1 MSTLGTL
8 LRDLVPGPDGIAAHI
23 PEGWMQGRTAFGGI
37 TAALA
42 LAAARLALPDLPRLR
57 TMQVAYLRPIGA
69 DVTLHVGLVRA
80 GRTSSFVRVEACAQD
95 AIGATFLFVFGAARP
110 SRHRHDHAPAPA
122 LPAPG
127 DCPAFLPGGAGPNFL
142 GRFNLK
148 LAEGPHLV
156 TGSDTPAFTTWSRL
170 ADDSDVPPEIALV
183 CIADSLPPAA
193 MTGFR
198 TLAPISTIT
207 WTLDLARIPDRND
220 WISIRTASLQADE
233 GYSVQDMALHDAG
246 GRLIGSAQQLVAL
259 FD

>member
-1 MSTLGTL
+1 M
-8 LRDLVPGPDGIAAHI
+8 
-23 PEGWMQGRTAFGGI
+23 
-37 TAALA
+37 
-42 LAAARLALPDLPRLR
+42 
-57 TMQVAYLRPIGA
+57 
-69 DVTLHVGLVRA
+69 
-80 GRTSSFVRVEACAQD
+80 
-95 AIGATFLFVFGAARP
+95 
-110 SRHRHDHAPAPA
+110 
-122 LPAPG
+122 
-127 DCPAFLPGGAGPNFL
+127 
-142 GRFNLK
+142 
-148 LAEGPHLV
+148 
-156 TGSDTPAFTTWSRL
+156 
-170 ADDSDVPPEIALV
+170 PPEIALV